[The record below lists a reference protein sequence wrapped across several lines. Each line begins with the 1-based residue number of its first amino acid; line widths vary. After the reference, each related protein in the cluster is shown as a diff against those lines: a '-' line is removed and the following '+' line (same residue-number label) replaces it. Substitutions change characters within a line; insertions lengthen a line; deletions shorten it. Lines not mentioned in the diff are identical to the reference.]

1 MINIMIYMKNDLKSI
16 ADELGFKYLS
26 GKNLLNREVTGAYV
40 SDLLS
45 DVVGKAGQGMVWIT
59 SQVHV
64 NIVAVAFLKDL
75 SAIIVVNERE
85 VEPAVL
91 AKAEEEGVVILS
103 SGLSTFNTAGELYVL
118 LSSIGTG
125 V

>member
-1 MINIMIYMKNDLKSI
+1 MICMKNDLKFITDKLS
-16 ADELGFKYLS
+16 FKCLS
-26 GKNLLNREVTGAYV
+26 GKAFLNREISGAYV

-75 SAIIVVNERE
+75 SAIIVANERE

-118 LSSIGTG
+118 LSSIETG